1 MTERLHQ
8 LCTTFDHPDVS
19 EPFDSLLHREDVMQ
33 YGDFVVADG
42 VDIRDL
48 ATLEAW
54 LLAKLTVQGIA
65 VDSIRVDLIGRNRVN
80 FALFADPTIY
90 PQLRGVEGLA
100 SCVDIDSVHVE

>member
-19 EPFDSLLHREDVMQ
+19 ELFDSLLHREGVMR
-33 YGDFVVADG
+33 YGDFVLPDE
-42 VDIRDL
+42 VDPRDL

-65 VDSIRVDLIGRNRVN
+65 VDSIRVDLIGRTKVN
-80 FALFADPTIY
+80 FAIFADPTIY
-90 PQLRGVEGLA
+90 RKLREIDGFE
-100 SCVDIDSVHVE
+100 SCVDLDSIHVE